1 MRDINLFS
9 VYSKRRHSSLLK
21 VLATVLVIAAIVVV
35 IGGAYFAL
43 YFHHRNIKNETAQI
57 EAYLRSDEVLGTLA
71 AVDQYSREHT
81 TLEKYEAIAE
91 TVLGN
96 LKAGDLI
103 NSARLERISAA
114 LPADVVLNSIS
125 VSDNN
130 VNFVFF
136 SPDVSL
142 TAQLVYSLSN
152 IDFFDSVSLSGVQAA
167 SPQTPREPAEGEA
180 PESPGYNV
188 GISAVLKGGEGE

>member
-9 VYSKRRHSSLLK
+9 VYSRRKHSSLLRI
-21 VLATVLVIAAIVVV
+21 LASVLVIAAIVVV

-43 YFHHRNIKNETAQI
+43 YFHHRKIQNETAQI
-57 EAYLRSDEVLGTLA
+57 DAYLRSDEVLGTVA
-71 AVDQYSREHT
+71 AVDQYSRERT

-91 TVLGN
+91 AVLEN

-103 NSARLERISAA
+103 NSARLEQISAA

-136 SPDVSL
+136 SPDVSV

-167 SPQTPREPAEGEA
+167 APQTVQEPEEGEE
-180 PESPGYNV
+180 PESPGYTV
-188 GISAVLKGGEGE
+188 GISAILKGGEGE

>member
-1 MRDINLFS
+1 MKDINLFS
-9 VYSKRRHSSLLK
+9 VYSKRRHSSLLRI
-21 VLATVLVIAAIVVV
+21 LATVLVIAAIIVV

-43 YFHHRNIKNETAQI
+43 FFHHRNIQNETAQI
-57 EAYLRSDEVLGTLA
+57 EAYLRSDEVLGTVA
-71 AVDQYSREHT
+71 AVDEYSRART
-81 TLEKYEAIAE
+81 TLEKYESIAE
-91 TVLGN
+91 TVLAN

-103 NSARLERISAA
+103 NSDRLERISAA
-114 LPADVVLNSIS
+114 LPADVVLNGIS
-125 VSDNN
+125 VSDKT

-136 SPDVSL
+136 SPDVSV

-152 IDFFDSVSLSGVQAA
+152 LDFFDSVSLAGVQA
-167 SPQTPREPAEGEA
+167 SVTSEPFYTAYGEI